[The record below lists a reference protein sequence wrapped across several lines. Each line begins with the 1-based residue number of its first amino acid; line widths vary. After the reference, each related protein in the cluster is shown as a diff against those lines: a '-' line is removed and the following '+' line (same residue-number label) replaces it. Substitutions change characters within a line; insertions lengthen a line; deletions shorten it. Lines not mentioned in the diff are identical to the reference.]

1 MLNSSREQ
9 LILDGVDS
17 PPAAAAAAVTPSLTP
32 TRAPLPAA
40 GDCTDAACSCH
51 GGAINLTFVSD
62 DITTMLRRNAGYSA
76 GNDMTTTGRNE
87 GYCASNKVT
96 MIHRNE
102 GYSASNDMT
111 TTGRNAGYCASNDVM
126 MIRRNEGYSAGNDMT
141 TTGHNEGYAVSKN
154 VTTIRRNEGYCA
166 GNNMTTT
173 GHNEGYAVS
182 NNVTTIRHN
191 EGYCAGNNMTTTG
204 RKEGYCAV
212 NSIMTIR
219 CSEGYSASNEVT
231 TTRRSEGSVVSND
244 MVICHTGGCAVGTD
258 AAVSRGEVGAVG
270 NDAVPACQ
278 NDTVPAP
285 PRHSEAYSSVSN
297 GDYSHIFAAQALMQ
311 PVGGHHAP
319 DLAASVDG
327 PTESPIELL
336 CYSACQNG
344 DNRLVVEDLDSD
356 CGGAVSSDVM
366 QSNGGVARRPLD
378 VVREA
383 WPDRSHVAAVDKP
396 LNDLTDTKPRPVV
409 VCVTVTLPYVVL

>member
-40 GDCTDAACSCH
+40 ADCTDAACSCH
-51 GGAINLTFVSD
+51 GGAVNLTFVSD

-87 GYCASNKVT
+87 GYCADNKVT

-102 GYSASNDMT
+102 GYSATNDMT
-111 TTGRNAGYCASNDVM
+111 TTGRNVGYCASNDVM
-126 MIRRNEGYSAGNDMT
+126 MIHRNA
-141 TTGHNEGYAVSKN
+141 
-154 VTTIRRNEGYCA
+154 GYCA
-166 GNNMTTT
+166 SNDMTTT

-182 NNVTTIRHN
+182 NNVTTIRRN

-219 CSEGYSASNEVT
+219 YSEGYSASNEVT
-231 TTRRSEGSVVSND
+231 TTRHSEGSVVSND

-258 AAVSRGEVGAVG
+258 AAVSRSEVGAVG
-270 NDAVPACQ
+270 NDTVPACQ
-278 NDTVPAP
+278 NDTVPPP

-297 GDYSHIFAAQALMQ
+297 GDYSHVFAAQALMQ
-311 PVGGHHAP
+311 PVGGHAP

-396 LNDLTDTKPRPVV
+396 LNDLTDTKQRPVV
-409 VCVTVTLPYVVL
+409 VCVTVTLPCVVL

>member
-51 GGAINLTFVSD
+51 GGAVNLTFVSD

-87 GYCASNKVT
+87 GYCAGNKVT

-111 TTGRNAGYCASNDVM
+111 TTGRNTGYCASNDVM
-126 MIRRNEGYSAGNDMT
+126 MIHRNEGYSAGSD
-141 TTGHNEGYAVSKN
+141 
-154 VTTIRRNEGYCA
+154 
-166 GNNMTTT
+166 MTTT

-182 NNVTTIRHN
+182 NNVTTIRRN

-270 NDAVPACQ
+270 NDTVPACQ
-278 NDTVPAP
+278 NDTVPPP

-396 LNDLTDTKPRPVV
+396 LNDLTDTKQRPVV

>member
-17 PPAAAAAAVTPSLTP
+17 PPAAAAAVTPSLTP

-51 GGAINLTFVSD
+51 GGAVNLTFVSD

-76 GNDMTTTGRNE
+76 GNDMTTTG
-87 GYCASNKVT
+87 
-96 MIHRNE
+96 
-102 GYSASNDMT
+102 
-111 TTGRNAGYCASNDVM
+111 
-126 MIRRNEGYSAGNDMT
+126 
-141 TTGHNEGYAVSKN
+141 HNEGYAVSNN

-166 GNNMTTT
+166 GNNMTT
-173 GHNEGYAVS
+173 A
-182 NNVTTIRHN
+182 
-191 EGYCAGNNMTTTG
+191 G

-219 CSEGYSASNEVT
+219 CSESYSASNEVT
-231 TTRRSEGSVVSND
+231 TTRHSEGSVVSND

-270 NDAVPACQ
+270 NDTVPACQ
-278 NDTVPAP
+278 NDTVPPPP

-297 GDYSHIFAAQALMQ
+297 GDYSHVFAAQALMQ

-383 WPDRSHVAAVDKP
+383 WPDRSHVAAADKP